1 MTRPTHT
8 ALALAV
14 AAALAGC
21 ASTTTATNT
30 PSSTSSAPQTPSAPT
45 SDTSVQPA
53 GSLTMSH
60 QGNSYRL
67 TVEPA
72 MRSGQVVTL
81 TTHLEVLT
89 ATTTHLS
96 DLSMLSDPTTPVTG
110 ASGIPNGLGLLD
122 PVGQKLYMPAT
133 RTEDPATALCSPA
146 LPTDIRRGQTI
157 TITCTYA
164 AVPASLTQ
172 ADVTTPTFGTLHHV
186 PIR

>member
-1 MTRPTHT
+1 MTRRTT
-8 ALALAV
+8 AALALAV

-21 ASTTTATNT
+21 ASTTAPST
-30 PSSTSSAPQTPSAPT
+30 PSSTSSAPQTASAPA
-45 SDTSVQPA
+45 SGASVQPT
-53 GSLTMSH
+53 GSLTTTN

-67 TVEPA
+67 TVDPA
-72 MRSGQVVTL
+72 VRSGQVVTL

-89 ATTTHLS
+89 AATTHLS

-133 RTEDPATALCSPA
+133 RTDDPTTALCSPA
-146 LPTDIRRGQTI
+146 IPTDISRGQTI

-172 ADVTTPTFGTLHHV
+172 ADITTPTFGTLHHV